1 MSKPQQQIERRVA
14 RAGAF
19 VALALAGTVGAA
31 LMSNSHHPAPAPDE
45 REIAAAV
52 SSADPGS
59 HTDGGVPGL
68 FGHTFHGQ
76 AAPAR
81 PVPITR
87 ASGDPRLAG
96 GFGHLSVAPAL
107 TSANL
112 AVYPV
117 YRDAGAPRQTS
128 TDFAVLDEAM
138 GNGTVSVV
146 EPSLSVTNMGPQP
159 TYVPGGE
166 VVPGGNQD
174 QGVAADSVV
183 APQSRGVSVSSF
195 CVEEHR
201 SFGPGPEFHHDV
213 AIAMPAVRYAMQVMG
228 DQQQV
233 WNAVAA
239 ATSHFDAHTDTG
251 TYHALVQS
259 PSALAA
265 IQPYQEALALPVTAR
280 HAVGAIVAI
289 NGKVV
294 CADVYRDPALFAQLW
309 PSLLRSYAL
318 QAAMCPQSGT
328 TLVPR
333 AAAAGWLIALDRA
346 PGAERGGGAGTK
358 AAQVATPNGA
368 GVRTVSGPGLL
379 HEAFWTA
386 EAARLGANAPGV
398 TDSRKGPSAA

>member
-14 RAGAF
+14 RAGVA

-31 LMSNSHHPAPAPDE
+31 LMSNAHHPAASSDE
-45 REIAAAV
+45 REIATAV
-52 SSADPGS
+52 SAVDPS
-59 HTDGGVPGL
+59 PPAGGV
-68 FGHTFHGQ
+68 FGRTAPNP
-76 AAPAR
+76 AARTRPA
-81 PVPITR
+81 PITR
-87 ASGDPRLAG
+87 ASGDTRLAG
-96 GFGHLSVAPAL
+96 GFGNLRVAPAL

-117 YRDAGAPRQTS
+117 YENTVPKAS
-128 TDFAVLDEAM
+128 SNMAVLDEAM

-174 QGVAADSVV
+174 QGVASDSVI
-183 APQSRGVSVSSF
+183 APQSRGVAVASF

-201 SFGPGPEFHHDV
+201 SGGPSPEFNKDV
-213 AIAMPAVRYAMQVMG
+213 AIAMPAVRYAMQVTG
-228 DQQQV
+228 DQEQV
-233 WNAVAA
+233 WSAVAA
-239 ATSHFDAHTDTG
+239 ATDHFDAHTDTG

-265 IQPYQEALALPVTAR
+265 IQPYQDALALPVPQKR
-280 HAVGAIVAI
+280 VVGAVVAI

-318 QAAMCPQSGT
+318 QAAMRPQAGT
-328 TLVPR
+328 TPVPR
-333 AAAAGWLIALDRA
+333 ETAAGWLAALDRA
-346 PGAERGGGAGTK
+346 PGAERDGSTGTKMARVATQDGAGIR
-358 AAQVATPNGA
+358 V
-368 GVRTVSGPGLL
+368 VSGPALL

-386 EAARLGANAPGV
+386 EAARV
-398 TDSRKGPSAA
+398 E